1 MCTKNAD
8 FLYIFQVWW
17 TISLWS
23 QIREQVRKREMRNA
37 GQEDFCAT
45 FFFQTL
51 TKGTILIWISVIF
64 LSNISRTKHSG
75 PVVPSKCN
83 ALGSFLC
90 SASSTGNTQGN
101 KQQKMSQSLVS
112 WSYRS
117 VVRGPRYPGNTP
129 KATENL
135 FTTGIKHSEILLP
148 ALLLI
153 WMHEDGLH
161 IDFGVEE
168 VREMTFRVLHQQSQN
183 LGLA

>member
-1 MCTKNAD
+1 MTSEKPQALSDGDACYAR
-8 FLYIFQVWW
+8 LQQGI
-17 TISLWS
+17 
-23 QIREQVRKREMRNA
+23 QVRSSLA
-37 GQEDFCAT
+37 
-45 FFFQTL
+45 
-51 TKGTILIWISVIF
+51 V
-64 LSNISRTKHSG
+64 SNE
-75 PVVPSKCN
+75 VPSKCN

-90 SASSTGNTQGN
+90 SASSTGSTQGN

-117 VVRGPRYPGNTP
+117 VVHGPRYPGNTP

-135 FTTGIKHSEILLP
+135 FTTGIKNSEILLP
-148 ALLLI
+148 SLLLI

-161 IDFGVEE
+161 IDFVVEE

>member
-1 MCTKNAD
+1 MYKKCWFSIYFSGVMNYFTVVPNQSAG
-8 FLYIFQVWW
+8 
-17 TISLWS
+17 
-23 QIREQVRKREMRNA
+23 EEKRDEKCRTRRCLCNL
-37 GQEDFCAT
+37 
-45 FFFQTL
+45 FFQTL

-90 SASSTGNTQGN
+90 SASSTGSTQGN

-117 VVRGPRYPGNTP
+117 VVHGPRYPGNTP

-135 FTTGIKHSEILLP
+135 FTTGIKNSEILLP
-148 ALLLI
+148 SLLLI

-161 IDFGVEE
+161 IDFVVEE